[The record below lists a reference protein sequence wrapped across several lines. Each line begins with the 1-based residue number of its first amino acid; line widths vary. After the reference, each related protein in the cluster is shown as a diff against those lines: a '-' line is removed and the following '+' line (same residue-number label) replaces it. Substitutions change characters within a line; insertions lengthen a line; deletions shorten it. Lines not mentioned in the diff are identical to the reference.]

1 MIKAV
6 RSSFLIRT
14 VFICAVAFLAAT
26 LGDALVESISNAQL
40 LWHGSY
46 TDRSSLNLRPMSAV
60 ALGVFMTTLTL
71 VLTEYLKC
79 AGGSP
84 RELWSSAARV
94 LVPSDIPSL
103 LPAIFALQI
112 PALFA
117 METVEQ
123 LVVYGHPLGG
133 TLWLGGPILAAL
145 FLHALIAAT
154 CAFLLACGLTALVQT
169 LLRAVALVLSW
180 FIERL
185 KTCPIFVPRSQ
196 PIRRTEQTFCLAH
209 TGKRGPPLF
218 SLR

>member
-26 LGDALVESISNAQL
+26 LGDALVESISNAQV
-40 LWHGSY
+40 LWHGNY
-46 TDRSSLNLRPMSAV
+46 TDRSSLNLLPMSAV
-60 ALGVFMTTLTL
+60 ALATFMATLTL
-71 VLTEYLKC
+71 VLTEHLRRTC
-79 AGGSP
+79 GSLH
-84 RELWSSAARV
+84 ELWSSTARV

-112 PALFA
+112 PTLFV

-123 LVVYGHPLGG
+123 IVVYGHPLGG

-145 FLHALIAAT
+145 FLHAFIAAT
-154 CAFLLACGLTALVQT
+154 CAFLVAYGLTVLAQT
-169 LLRAVALVLSW
+169 LLRAVTLVLSW

-185 KTCPIFVPRSQ
+185 QTRRIFVARMQ
-196 PIRRTEQTFCLAH
+196 PIRRAAQTFCFAH
-209 TGKRGPPLF
+209 TGERGPPLF